1 MEPHMSSP
9 SPSSKLDFEMKVKR
23 SLKLTIPH
31 SEKISTP
38 NKQQKATSSG
48 RSFASVQMFHTLDK
62 NGSLY
67 DPAGTES

>member
-31 SEKISTP
+31 SEKIPTP

-48 RSFASVQMFHTLDK
+48 RSFASVQMFHTHAPLPR
-62 NGSLY
+62 GI
-67 DPAGTES
+67 